1 MAEAGPLSQD
11 DLTELKAKLADLDT
25 ADKLIDQAKRA
36 GIDMTT
42 QLDRARE
49 LRDRLVKL
57 KQAFWPG
64 Q

>member
-1 MAEAGPLSQD
+1 MPVESPLTQA
-11 DLTELKAKLADLDT
+11 DLTELKTKLTELEQ

-36 GIDMTT
+36 GVDVGT
-42 QLDRARE
+42 QMERARE
-49 LRDRLVKL
+49 LRDRLNKL